1 MAWEVEFNDEFEEWW
16 NTLDPREQDS
26 VDVAVRLL
34 EDKGPH
40 LPYPSSSGI
49 FGSRHSG
56 MRELRIQ
63 HRGKPYRVLYAF
75 DPRRV
80 AILLLGGAKTG
91 GARWYASH
99 VPKADVL
106 YDIHLSQIETEE

>member
-1 MAWEVEFNDEFEEWW
+1 M
-16 NTLDPREQDS
+16 
-26 VDVAVRLL
+26 RLTAYAL
-34 EDKGPH
+34 GGIFRGVGSGIH
-40 LPYPSSSGI
+40 YPSSSGI
-49 FGSRHSG
+49 FGSRHPG

-91 GARWYASH
+91 GARWYTSH

-106 YDIHLSQIETEE
+106 YDIHLRHLEPEE